1 MRFESTF
8 IGRPST
14 IRAYTSLYRARIK
27 PLIKDHSLREMVQIW
42 QKDGLSPRSIQ
53 ALIGL
58 SARYYKWRQLPDLES
73 TALSRVIG
81 KQIPPDPPKAI
92 TKEQAHKLIEVW
104 ENTEPNYHGFISLG
118 VHGGLRV
125 GEVFGLRWKDID
137 ILKGRIQ
144 VLHSYDGPTKSGRGR
159 IVPMSKHLST
169 ALVRSDT
176 YLGSG
181 IDQYL
186 FKRFQVNRKLNR
198 ACERAGIPIITYH
211 ALRHT
216 FATLALESGQSI
228 KAVSTILGHASVK
241 TTLDIYWNVL
251 PETIDLEFIE

>member
-1 MRFESTF
+1 MRFESSF

-14 IRAYTSLYRARIK
+14 IRAHTSLYRARIK

-42 QKDGLSPRSIQ
+42 QSEGLAPRTIQ

-58 SARYYKWRQLPDLES
+58 SSRYYRWRGQPDLES
-73 TALSRVIG
+73 AALSRVIG
-81 KQIPPDPPKAI
+81 KQIPPDPPKAL
-92 TKEQAHKLIEVW
+92 TKEQAHKLIVAW
-104 ENTEPNYHGFISLG
+104 EETEPDYHGFISLG
-118 VHGGLRV
+118 VHGGLRI
-125 GEVFGLRWKDID
+125 GEVFGLRWGDID
-137 ILKGRIQ
+137 LLKGRIQ

-159 IVPMSKHLST
+159 IVPMSNHLSKCFQINH
-169 ALVRSDT
+169 S
-176 YLGSG
+176 YLGSSV
-181 IDQYL
+181 DQHL

-241 TTLDIYWNVL
+241 TTLDVYWNVL
-251 PETIDLEFIE
+251 PETLDLEFIE